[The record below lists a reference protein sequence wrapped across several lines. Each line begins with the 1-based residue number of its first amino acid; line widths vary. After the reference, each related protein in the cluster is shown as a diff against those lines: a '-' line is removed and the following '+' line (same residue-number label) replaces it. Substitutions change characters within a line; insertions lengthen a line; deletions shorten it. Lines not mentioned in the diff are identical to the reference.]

1 MSIYGM
7 SYGAPGDIKLYTF
20 YLDTTSRAPTNIVAF
35 WILCLCSASTGGK
48 VVAHPVS
55 VCCWRRRCM
64 VFEYKE
70 LGSSSKPLGIGSCT
84 DSASH
89 SVNPSDAPF
98 RSPSILQVGFRAVEL

>member
-1 MSIYGM
+1 
-7 SYGAPGDIKLYTF
+7 
-20 YLDTTSRAPTNIVAF
+20 
-35 WILCLCSASTGGK
+35 
-48 VVAHPVS
+48 
-55 VCCWRRRCM
+55 M